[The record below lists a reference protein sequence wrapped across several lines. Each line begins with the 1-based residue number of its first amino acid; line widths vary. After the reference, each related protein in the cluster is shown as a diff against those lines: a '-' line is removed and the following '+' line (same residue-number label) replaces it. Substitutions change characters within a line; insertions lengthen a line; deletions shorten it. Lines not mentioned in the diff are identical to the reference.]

1 MTTESEPMLLD
12 TNVLVYA
19 LDEESP
25 HHVPSRA
32 VLERASRGDGD
43 YRLSS
48 QILAEF
54 FAVVTNP
61 RRVRA
66 PRAAV
71 EAVEAI
77 EAFLAMPG
85 ISLLDS
91 EPDVVSRW
99 LTMVRESP
107 VAGPN
112 VFDLQLA
119 ATALE
124 AGVSKICTF
133 NVAHFQR
140 IAGVQVVTP

>member
-1 MTTESEPMLLD
+1 MTTESEPILLD

-19 LDEESP
+19 LDEDSP

-66 PRAAV
+66 PRTAV

-85 ISLLDS
+85 IGLLAS
-91 EPDVVSRW
+91 EPEVVSRW
-99 LTMVRESP
+99 LAMVREAP
-107 VAGPN
+107 VVGAN
-112 VFDLQLA
+112 VFDIQLA

-124 AGVSKICTF
+124 AGVSKICTL
-133 NVAHFQR
+133 NVADFQR
-140 IAGVQVVTP
+140 IPGVQVVTP

>member
-66 PRAAV
+66 PRAAI

-77 EAFLAMPG
+77 DAFLAMPG
-85 ISLLDS
+85 DQPARERAGCR
-91 EPDVVSRW
+91 EPMARDGSGVSRRW
-99 LTMVRESP
+99 AER
-107 VAGPN
+107 
-112 VFDLQLA
+112 F
-119 ATALE
+119 
-124 AGVSKICTF
+124 
-133 NVAHFQR
+133 
-140 IAGVQVVTP
+140 